1 MAIYHKLL
9 NSIDM
14 EKLKIL
20 NLNFSFQRA
29 AHYHINGG
37 MLLMGVVLLA
47 MFLANSPW
55 GDIYASFWNYE
66 VHLQIGEFN
75 FFSHNGHHMTLM
87 TFINDALMAV
97 FFFSVGLEIKREIL
111 VGELSSFRQAL
122 LPIVAA
128 CGGMLVPVLIYYFM
142 TAGTPA
148 QSGLAIP
155 MATDIAFSLGVL
167 SLFGKRVPLSLKVFL
182 TAFAVVDD
190 IGGILVIALFYT
202 SHLSVNYLI
211 ASAGI
216 LLILCGG
223 NFFRVRNRWFYI
235 FWGVIMWYLFLQS
248 GIHATIAGVVA
259 AFTVP
264 ATPHYKIG
272 KYINRIRE
280 NIAVFPASD
289 KESVVLSKMQ
299 INVLKSIE
307 SSSDRVI
314 SPLQSLEDSLH
325 GMVNYI
331 ILPLFAFANAG
342 VSLTADHGG
351 LEVGMATWAVLAG
364 LLAGKFAGI
373 YFFTWLVIKMGFAG
387 LLKGMTWVN
396 LTGICLLGGIGFTV
410 SLFIANLSFGDSP
423 VLLTQAKMG
432 VILGIRILN
441 FSVGFL
447 PGALDREQKQIMEL
461 LEQLWDDGVTVVTAA
476 GNNGPGAGTVT
487 APGISRKVITVGA
500 SDDRSSPGERRGGY
514 SGSGP
519 TGCCIMKPE
528 IFLIGFADVEA
539 GHLHQIFQ

>member
-1 MAIYHKLL
+1 
-9 NSIDM
+9 
-14 EKLKIL
+14 
-20 NLNFSFQRA
+20 
-29 AHYHINGG
+29 
-37 MLLMGVVLLA
+37 
-47 MFLANSPW
+47 
-55 GDIYASFWNYE
+55 
-66 VHLQIGEFN
+66 
-75 FFSHNGHHMTLM
+75 MTLM

-272 KYINRIRE
+272 KYINR
-280 NIAVFPASD
+280 SWQT
-289 KESVVLSKMQ
+289 L
-299 INVLKSIE
+299 
-307 SSSDRVI
+307 
-314 SPLQSLEDSLH
+314 
-325 GMVNYI
+325 
-331 ILPLFAFANAG
+331 
-342 VSLTADHGG
+342 
-351 LEVGMATWAVLAG
+351 
-364 LLAGKFAGI
+364 
-373 YFFTWLVIKMGFAG
+373 
-387 LLKGMTWVN
+387 
-396 LTGICLLGGIGFTV
+396 
-410 SLFIANLSFGDSP
+410 LSFLP
-423 VLLTQAKMG
+423 VT
-432 VILGIRILN
+432 
-441 FSVGFL
+441 
-447 PGALDREQKQIMEL
+447 
-461 LEQLWDDGVTVVTAA
+461 
-476 GNNGPGAGTVT
+476 
-487 APGISRKVITVGA
+487 RKVL
-500 SDDRSSPGERRGGY
+500 
-514 SGSGP
+514 
-519 TGCCIMKPE
+519 C
-528 IFLIGFADVEA
+528 
-539 GHLHQIFQ
+539 